1 MRAIQHICHDLSVE
15 EAPLGAA
22 GELSKLN
29 DVATDAEEADGAS
42 VVEEADE
49 AVVEEA
55 DGASVGH
62 SDTEGRTYTW
72 RGLAVVAWGAALSWM
87 VAVGAAAV
95 GKALGTGLV
104 GGGGRSCAPM

>member
-42 VVEEADE
+42 VVEESDG

-55 DGASVGH
+55 DAAFVGH
-62 SDTEGRTYTW
+62 SDTDGRTYTW
-72 RGLAVVAWGAALSWM
+72 RGHAVLAWGAAVPWM

-95 GKALGTGLV
+95 GKALVLSPQA
-104 GGGGRSCAPM
+104 GG

>member
-42 VVEEADE
+42 VVEESDG

-55 DGASVGH
+55 DAASV
-62 SDTEGRTYTW
+62 ETYTW
-72 RGLAVVAWGAALSWM
+72 HGLVVVAWGAAMPWM

-95 GKALGTGLV
+95 SKALGTGLV

>member
-42 VVEEADE
+42 V
-49 AVVEEA
+49 
-55 DGASVGH
+55 GH

-72 RGLAVVAWGAALSWM
+72 RGHAVVAWGAAMPWM